1 MLRKCALHFV
11 TWFWVW
17 KNSYP
22 DCDCRDK
29 RLNSCGATLLD
40 IMIIPTR
47 AYQHMRIFDNEGFT
61 PTHILYV
68 PFVLRS
74 PFSHCTTYRHH
85 TIGDSLKWDT
95 EVTYSPS
102 SVLSELYHYFF
113 WCQYK
118 IYILFTIYL

>member
-1 MLRKCALHFV
+1 
-11 TWFWVW
+11 
-17 KNSYP
+17 
-22 DCDCRDK
+22 
-29 RLNSCGATLLD
+29 
-40 IMIIPTR
+40 
-47 AYQHMRIFDNEGFT
+47 MRIFDNEGFT

-102 SVLSELYHYFF
+102 SVLSELYHYLVKMSIGGKPNKFRLSLLEVNTF
-113 WCQYK
+113 Y
-118 IYILFTIYL
+118 